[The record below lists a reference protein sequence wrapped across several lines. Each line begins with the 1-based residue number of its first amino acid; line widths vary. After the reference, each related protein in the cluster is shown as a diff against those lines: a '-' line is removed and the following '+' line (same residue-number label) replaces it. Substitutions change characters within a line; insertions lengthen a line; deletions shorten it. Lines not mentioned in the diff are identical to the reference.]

1 MQVKDYFSEI
11 QNLLRRSAFIENVDV
26 EYEAKSKTVGLIHG
40 NIGMVDGSTLQFL
53 ELIDR
58 KDNEIIRPKYR
69 FHFMDSA
76 DKMIFRYDNAPHHP
90 EVPTYPHHKHIRDEE
105 RPNQSRERELK
116 DVLVEI
122 EEIISR

>member
-1 MQVKDYFSEI
+1 MKDYFSEI
-11 QNLLRRSAFIENVDV
+11 QNLLRRSAFIENIAIK
-26 EYEAKSKTVGLIHG
+26 YEAKSKTVGLIHG

-58 KDNEIIRPKYR
+58 KDAEIIRPKYR

-90 EVPTYPHHKHIRDEE
+90 EVPTYPHHKHIRGEE
-105 RPNQSRERELK
+105 RPNQSRERGLR
-116 DVLVEI
+116 DVLSEI
-122 EEIISR
+122 GLMIVR

>member
-1 MQVKDYFSEI
+1 VKDYFSEI

-26 EYEAKSKTVGLIHG
+26 KYEAKSKTVGLIYG

-69 FHFMDSA
+69 FHFMDSG

-105 RPNQSRERELK
+105 KPKQSKEIGLR
-116 DVLVEI
+116 DVLSNI
-122 EEIISR
+122 EGTIIR

>member
-26 EYEAKSKTVGLIHG
+26 KYEAKSKTVGLIHG

-58 KDNEIIRPKYR
+58 KDEEIIRPKYR

-90 EVPTYPHHKHIRDEE
+90 EVPTYPHHKHILGEE
-105 RPNQSRERELK
+105 KLKQSKEIGLK
-116 DVLVEI
+116 DVLLEI
-122 EEIISR
+122 GGMIVR

>member
-11 QNLLRRSAFIENVDV
+11 QNLLRGSAFIENVDV
-26 EYEAKSKTVGLIHG
+26 KYDAKSKTVGLIHG

-105 RPNQSRERELK
+105 KLKQSKEIGLR
-116 DVLVEI
+116 DVLSEI
-122 EEIISR
+122 EGMIIR

>member
-1 MQVKDYFSEI
+1 VKDYFSEI
-11 QNLLRRSAFIENVDV
+11 QNFLRRSAFIENVDV
-26 EYEAKSKTVGLIHG
+26 EYEAKSKNVGLIHG

-58 KDNEIIRPKYR
+58 KGDEIIRPKYR

-90 EVPTYPHHKHIRDEE
+90 EVPTYPHHKHIQDEE
-105 RPNQSRERELK
+105 KPKQSKEIGLR
-116 DVLVEI
+116 DVLSEI
-122 EEIISR
+122 EGMIIR

>member
-1 MQVKDYFSEI
+1 MKDYFSEI

-26 EYEAKSKTVGLIHG
+26 KYEAKSKTVGLIHG

-58 KDNEIIRPKYR
+58 KDEEIIRPKYR

-90 EVPTYPHHKHIRDEE
+90 KVTTYPHHKHIRGEE
-105 RPNQSRERELK
+105 KPKPSKEIGLR
-116 DVLVEI
+116 DVLSEI
-122 EEIISR
+122 EEGIVR